1 MALAALAAFTFRHI
15 RHEGRRR
22 LLILAL
28 AGGLLLTIGAGT
40 YACIT
45 AQHRESSLRAQA
57 KDDLSAIS
65 SAESQQEVD
74 RSQRKLRQAFSDL
87 DDALGRFG
95 RGASPPRDIRPSED
109 YSDSPSVISARSRLD
124 VTTRELA
131 AVDAPWPAAR
141 SVLLI
146 GMGILALVLLAYWPV
161 QWSRAGFD
169 MEAGR
174 SPSPAREPVAY
185 DPREVE
191 ADSGVEGGDDPGS
204 RSSGWLK
211 IGVCIVLVIA
221 AATIGY
227 FLFRDRSP
235 APSPALPQNVAPQ
248 PTATPPTA
256 TPTPVALS
264 TPVPTPAEAEF
275 GCIGAYSNVSFSEE
289 SGDGSGLFV
298 RIGKSGQITWKYY
311 EGGISRGNVKVNKRS
326 ADSISATVSYV
337 DYPSEPPSSV
347 VLKCR
352 GKQLS
357 ASSAH
362 IGNLSLRRLT
372 AKQAAELDL

>member
-1 MALAALAAFTFRHI
+1 MALAALAAFTFRRI

-40 YACIT
+40 YAYIA

-74 RSQRKLRQAFSDL
+74 RRKRKLQQAFSDL
-87 DDALGRFG
+87 DDALGRFS
-95 RGASPPRDIRPSED
+95 RGAPPPLDIRPSED

-124 VTTRELA
+124 ATTRELA

-141 SVLLI
+141 IVLLI
-146 GMGILALVLLAYWPV
+146 GTGILTLVLMAYWPV

-174 SPSPAREPVAY
+174 SPSRAREPFAH
-185 DPREVE
+185 DSIEIE
-191 ADSGVEGGDDPGS
+191 AGNGVEGGDDLGS
-204 RSSGWLK
+204 RSFGWLK
-211 IGVCIVLVIA
+211 IGVSIGLVIA

-227 FLFRDRSP
+227 FLVRDRSP
-235 APSPALPQNVAPQ
+235 APSPALPQNVVPQ
-248 PTATPPTA
+248 PAATLPTA
-256 TPTPVALS
+256 TPTTVVPD
-264 TPVPTPAEAEF
+264 TPMPTSARAEF
-275 GCIGAYSNVSFSEE
+275 GCIGAYSSVSFSEE

-311 EGGISRGNVKVNKRS
+311 EGGISRGDVKINKRS
-326 ADSISATVSYV
+326 ADNISATVSYV
-337 DYPSEPPSSV
+337 DYPNAPASSV
-347 VLKCR
+347 VLECR
-352 GKQLS
+352 GKQLYV
-357 ASSAH
+357 SSAD